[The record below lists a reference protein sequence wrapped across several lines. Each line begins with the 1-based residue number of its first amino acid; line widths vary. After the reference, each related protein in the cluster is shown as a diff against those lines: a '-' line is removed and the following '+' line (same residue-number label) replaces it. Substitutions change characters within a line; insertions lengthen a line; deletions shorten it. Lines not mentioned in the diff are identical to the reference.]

1 MLCTEDNRTYRCL
14 SSTLSIEDKEVVE
27 EDDLI
32 PGAEM
37 VWKNKGKLYTVVLQ
51 EVHGKHM
58 D

>member
-1 MLCTEDNRTYRCL
+1 MLCIEQMPVEYAIY
-14 SSTLSIEDKEVVE
+14 SSKGVVE

-51 EVHGKHM
+51 EVDGKHM